1 MKHSYNIVKHYETLE
16 HLLLDVTISALDS
29 ATSAIDAAVPALGAA
44 ILALVTMIS
53 VHGAEFLAI
62 AVLV

>member
-1 MKHSYNIVKHYETLE
+1 MKHSFNIVKHYEKLA

-29 ATSAIDAAVPALGAA
+29 VTSALDAAVPALGAA
-44 ILALVTMIS
+44 ILALVAAIS